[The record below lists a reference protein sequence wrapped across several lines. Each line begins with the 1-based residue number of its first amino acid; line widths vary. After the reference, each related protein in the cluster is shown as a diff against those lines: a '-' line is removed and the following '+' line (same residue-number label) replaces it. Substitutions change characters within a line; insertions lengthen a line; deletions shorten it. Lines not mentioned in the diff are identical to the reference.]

1 MICSYTELKNL
12 IYNSGIGSN
21 IDVGICEEISEAV
34 AKLELYGLN
43 ASAEIYRCFKNLSFK
58 KNNIKIID
66 KSIQF
71 GKGKV
76 IFEGISGLDYFRTN
90 LYDEIIFEELDS
102 PLILIGLGLINNV
115 ENFKVLN
122 STSLI
127 GYVDKKKFFW
137 NENFTGNNVKISIK
151 KEKFKVQQFNSVKS
165 KIKIDKNVWKNLE
178 LLSRKILV
186 PESTLS
192 RDFGAGANINDN
204 D

>member
-43 ASAEIYRCFKNLSFK
+43 ASAEIYKCYKKLSSK
-58 KNNIKIID
+58 KNQIKIID

-71 GKGKV
+71 GKSKV
-76 IFEGISGLDYFRTN
+76 IFEGISALDYFRTN
-90 LYDEIIFEELDS
+90 LYNEIIFEELDS
-102 PLILIGLGLINNV
+102 PLILMGLGLINNV

-122 STSLI
+122 SSSLI
-127 GYVDKKKFFW
+127 GYVDKKNIFW
-137 NENFTGNNVKISIK
+137 NVNFNKKNSKILIK
-151 KEKFKVQQFNSVKS
+151 KGKFKPQQFTSVKS
-165 KIKIDKNVWKNLE
+165 EIKINKTVWKNLE
-178 LLSRKILV
+178 ILSRRILV
-186 PESTLS
+186 PESSLS

>member
-43 ASAEIYRCFKNLSFK
+43 ASAEIYRCFKKLSYK
-58 KNNIKIID
+58 KDNIKIID

-76 IFEGISGLDYFRTN
+76 IFEGITGLDYFRTN

-122 STSLI
+122 SSSLI

-137 NENFTGNNVKISIK
+137 NDNFTGNNVKISIK
-151 KEKFKVQQFNSVKS
+151 REKIKIQQYNSVKS

-186 PESTLS
+186 PKSNLS

>member
-137 NENFTGNNVKISIK
+137 NENFTENNVKISIK
-151 KEKFKVQQFNSVKS
+151 REKFKIQQYNSVKS

-186 PESTLS
+186 PESNLS

>member
-43 ASAEIYRCFKNLSFK
+43 ASSEIYKCFKNLSYK

-71 GKGKV
+71 GNSKV
-76 IFEGISGLDYFRTN
+76 IFEGISGLDFFRTN

-122 STSLI
+122 SSSLI
-127 GYVDKKKFFW
+127 GYVDKKKIFW
-137 NENFTGNNVKISIK
+137 NENFTENNVKILIK
-151 KEKFKVQQFNSVKS
+151 KEKFKIQQFNSVKS
-165 KIKIDKNVWKNLE
+165 EIKIDKTVWKNLE

-186 PESTLS
+186 PESNLS

>member
-1 MICSYTELKNL
+1 MICSYTVLKNL

-21 IDVGICEEISEAV
+21 IYVGICEEISEAV

-43 ASAEIYRCFKNLSFK
+43 ASAEIYRCFKNLSYK
-58 KNNIKIID
+58 KDNIKIID

-76 IFEGISGLDYFRTN
+76 IFEGITGLDYFRTN

-122 STSLI
+122 SSSLI

-137 NENFTGNNVKISIK
+137 NENFTENNIKISIK
-151 KEKFKVQQFNSVKS
+151 REKFKIQQYNSVKS

-186 PESTLS
+186 PESNLS

>member
-43 ASAEIYRCFKNLSFK
+43 ASAEIYRCFKNLSYK
-58 KNNIKIID
+58 KDNIKIID

-122 STSLI
+122 SSSLI
-127 GYVDKKKFFW
+127 GYVDKKKIFW
-137 NENFTGNNVKISIK
+137 NENFTGNNVKILIK
-151 KEKFKVQQFNSVKS
+151 KEKFKIQQFNSVKS
-165 KIKIDKNVWKNLE
+165 EIKIDKTVWKNLE

-186 PESTLS
+186 PESNLS